1 MENTHHHPADV
12 ATAIE
17 FVNTRDVEADELP
30 TAESAILWLRDHDL
44 LHEDAAFTE
53 LGSAGHHPARAA
65 ERWQQIA
72 AIRAAMRELA
82 DANAESRAPAAP
94 AVTLLNETLARV
106 GPVQVAADDGGIG
119 LSHSHGDDPIV
130 DALGRLVAPLAH
142 EIADGRADRMRICGN
157 DTCRWVFFDTSRP
170 NTRRWCEMASCGN
183 RAKAARHRARARE
196 TSRAPDH
203 EADGPTRSS

>member
-12 ATAIE
+12 GTAIE
-17 FVNTRDVEADELP
+17 FINTRDVEADELL
-30 TAESAILWLRDHDL
+30 TAESAIRWLRDHEL
-44 LHEDAAFTE
+44 LHDDAALTE
-53 LGSAGHHPARAA
+53 LASADHHPSRAA
-65 ERWQQIA
+65 ARWEQIA

-82 DANAESRAPAAP
+82 DANAESRPPAAE
-94 AVTLLNETLARV
+94 AVALLNDTLAGV
-106 GPVQVAADDGGIG
+106 GPVQVAADHGAIG

-130 DALGRLVAPLAH
+130 DALGRLIAPLAH

-183 RAKAARHRARARE
+183 RAKAARHRARVRE
-196 TSRAPDH
+196 TSGAPLNTD
-203 EADGPTRSS
+203 A